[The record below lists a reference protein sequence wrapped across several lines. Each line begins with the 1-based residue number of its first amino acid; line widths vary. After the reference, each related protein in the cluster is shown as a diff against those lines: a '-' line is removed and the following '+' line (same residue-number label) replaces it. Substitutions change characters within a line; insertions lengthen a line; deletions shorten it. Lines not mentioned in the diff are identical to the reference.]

1 MKKLND
7 LEFAAYAKKAR
18 GLLKSID
25 FLLATA
31 EQAHIKH
38 MGEKKVA

>member
-25 FLLATA
+25 SMLAAA
-31 EQAHIKH
+31 ELAHIKH
-38 MGEKKVA
+38 LELKKAA